1 MKKIMFT
8 AMMCVFALM
17 AFCKSSSINA
27 DTAEFRLIQLSRQ
40 QWEALKKRVD
50 AKGTSKIPNYNAGI
64 VITNGLPN
72 VEAVL
77 PVLNNLPDNDLE
89 RNKLHMP
96 GRRGDNKKPVCPEPM
111 PYVGQTI

>member
-17 AFCKSSSINA
+17 AFCKSSSTNDA
-27 DTAEFRLIQLSRQ
+27 SSTAWMYMSKQ
-40 QWEALKKRVD
+40 QWEELKKRVD
-50 AKGTSKIPNYNAGI
+50 AKGASKIPNYNAGI

-89 RNKLHMP
+89 RSKLHMP
-96 GRRGDNKKPVCPEPM
+96 GRRGDNKKPICQEPM
-111 PYVGQTI
+111 PYVG

>member
-8 AMMCVFALM
+8 AMMCVFVFM
-17 AFCKSSSINA
+17 AFCKSSSTNDISNM
-27 DTAEFRLIQLSRQ
+27 TWMYMSKQ
-40 QWEALKKRVD
+40 QWEELKKRVD
-50 AKGTSKIPNYNAGI
+50 AKGASNIPNYNTGI

-77 PVLNNLPDNDLE
+77 PILNNLPDNNLE

-111 PYVGQTI
+111 PYVGQMI